1 MKPDSRT
8 GEETVASG
16 AVCKEREDPAT
27 GGYTPVPE
35 DCRENPRRS
44 RRPAQQVSSP
54 VRVAWV
60 SPWPPQ
66 RSGIADYSAELV
78 PALAAHAQVELF
90 VDDRLA
96 AELAKPPGGESQR
109 PAPPVPVHPL
119 SQLPRRMKA
128 GEHDVALYHL
138 GNDRRFHGAIL
149 PLLAEVPGVVV
160 LHEHVLHHLVLGA
173 TAGRGDSAAYLEEL
187 RYAYGATGVALGRRA
202 VETGV
207 PVDPWAYPLFER
219 AVDRALGLIVH
230 SEATRRRVL
239 ASRPEARVEVVPH
252 HLSLAELPR
261 ELDPASARHALG
273 VPEGAFTVASFGFMT
288 SEKRLG
294 VALRAF
300 ARLRA
305 TRPEAV
311 FLVAG
316 EIAPGLDLSRELA
329 AGDGVRL
336 LGRVELPQ
344 FLAAMQACDVAVN
357 LRHPTGGET
366 SGTVI
371 RLLGLGKPVL
381 VSRQGS
387 FAELPDGCC
396 AKIEVDDAEEDHL
409 AAVLERLAA
418 DPDLRQAMGD
428 NARRHLAAHHTL
440 EGSAAAY
447 AGVLS
452 RAVEED
458 WRPYRAVPPLAPFP
472 RHDLLSAL
480 LAELAADVADLG
492 LADAE
497 GDALAAIAEQV
508 VDLGLDRV
516 ASP

>member
-1 MKPDSRT
+1 MT
-8 GEETVASG
+8 
-16 AVCKEREDPAT
+16 
-27 GGYTPVPE
+27 
-35 DCRENPRRS
+35 
-44 RRPAQQVSSP
+44 
-54 VRVAWV
+54 
-60 SPWPPQ
+60 PWPPQ

-78 PALAAHAQVELF
+78 PALVDHVDVELF

-96 AELAKPPGGESQR
+96 AELAKGPGAEGQR

-119 SQLPRRMKA
+119 SQLPRRFEA

-138 GNDRRFHGAIL
+138 GNDQRFHGAIYR
-149 PLLAEVPGVVV
+149 LLAKVPGVVV

-187 RYAYGATGVALGRRA
+187 RYAYGATGEAVGRRA

-252 HLSLAELPR
+252 HLSLAELPH
-261 ELDPASARHALG
+261 ELDPASARRALG

-288 SEKRLG
+288 PEKRLG

-316 EIAPGLDLSRELA
+316 EIAPGLDLSRELLE

-336 LGRVELPQ
+336 LGRVELPR

-371 RLLGLGKPVL
+371 RLLGLGKPVV

-387 FAELPDGCC
+387 FDELPDGCC
-396 AKIEVDDAEEDHL
+396 VKVEVDEAEEELL

-418 DPDLRQAMGD
+418 DSGLRQAMGE

-447 AGVLS
+447 AGVLR
-452 RAVEED
+452 RAVEES

-480 LAELAADVADLG
+480 LAEVAADVADLG
-492 LADAE
+492 LGDSE